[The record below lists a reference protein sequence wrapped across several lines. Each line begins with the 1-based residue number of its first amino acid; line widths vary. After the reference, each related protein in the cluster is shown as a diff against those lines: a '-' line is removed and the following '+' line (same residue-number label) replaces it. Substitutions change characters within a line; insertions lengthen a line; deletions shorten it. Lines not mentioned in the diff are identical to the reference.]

1 MVQPF
6 PGKAFKTRGRYNSG
20 GAWDAL
26 YDFAELVTSLG
37 EVTKRGRAT
46 QNVRCSTVECS
57 FFLNYLYSKIIA
69 VF

>member
-1 MVQPF
+1 MMQPF
-6 PGKAFKTRGRYNSG
+6 PCKAFKTGGRYKSS

-46 QNVRCSTVECS
+46 QNVRCSTVD
-57 FFLNYLYSKIIA
+57 FFFKLL
-69 VF
+69 VQ